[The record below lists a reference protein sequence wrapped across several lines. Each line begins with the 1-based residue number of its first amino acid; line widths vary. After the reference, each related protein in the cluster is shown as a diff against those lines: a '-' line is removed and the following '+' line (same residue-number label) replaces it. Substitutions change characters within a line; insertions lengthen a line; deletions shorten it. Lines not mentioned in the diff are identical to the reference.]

1 MHFLLCN
8 HFKLTTDQRS
18 VAFIFGNQQKGKVK
32 NDKIE
37 RRMLELSP
45 FKFDIVYR
53 PGKENR
59 AADTLSPCPRC
70 LLQTVAF
77 WKMKRKRLQS
87 DSSPHLN
94 SSGALRFK
102 ISLTKGEIEAD
113 SHEDK
118 AMEPATS
125 SNLLKVLLEVHRQFV
140 KRDSKGI
147 FANPVTLDIAPDYFS
162 VISSPMDLGT
172 MHSKLLS
179 RRCYATAGQYLSD
192 LRLMCTNAMRYNPP
206 ETVYYQKAR
215 KLLAFGEKLL
225 SSMALQRICTDLGL
239 PEGLT
244 VAEMGDLEHRP
255 KTHRHWTPTAS
266 ASSVASPHHFT
277 PPPQFCETTRLSSRK
292 ARPPDRRPS
301 DCAPSP
307 PSLIP
312 ARLSPEFPRS
322 PPALELRQSPP
333 SLKRSSFSA
342 SSTGGGY
349 DASDVNSSKPST
361 PRSVSG
367 AEPQQP
373 LSPQLSSQQ
382 QQPAGSSV
390 LRASSSRG
398 ALFEQDSELI
408 ESSLSPAPSTP
419 QSASPISDYASACA
433 SQRQSGRSSARSSR
447 LPAPASAPVLL
458 TSGRRQSRPPVRLES
473 ARPVTGSDTPR
484 MIGRKSTTRKPL
496 DITPKKVLRKG
507 SGRRKSHIRSISK
520 SARCHSPTPT
530 SPQQSSTVPS
540 PAPKSSPFRMYA
552 EDAWS
557 FSDSMTDLTPP
568 DQILAQVREAA
579 RRAREEVIARYCPAA
594 SVKPEDG
601 ESADTCQTSLQKI
614 VYLDVSQPGRISA
627 VPCPLA
633 ETRNPDQSPASSL
646 EAPIS
651 DTKPLPV
658 CYPPALVQLLTGRG
672 PSLYDQP
679 AVSEASEENSST
691 RPSLA
696 KSTYHGL
703 IEQMTS
709 QEVNTLHALSKLRY
723 KEDEPIAANIHGP
736 LGIFDTSELAEMF
749 DVYGGDPVTVEY
761 VLSLLTFVESVGPW
775 ARREITKKLDV
786 ATSGLHS
793 QMLASFLAAKKTSAE
808 PTNWMSTAGLTID
821 PPKPVT
827 PPAPKMTC
835 SNDNETPTTQPVPA
849 SCSPDSQAASTAV
862 IQPLSS
868 THTILHTRQTATVL
882 PLQRSGQADTSQGDN
897 HHSVSVPETAST
909 QSDAGPG
916 ISSVQLVE
924 SKSPTTCSSN
934 AVTADPVQGSSAPQS
949 TTSLLMPSAVCTMT
963 SQEVNTLHALSKLR
977 YKEDEPIAA
986 NIHGPL
992 GIFDTSELAEM
1003 FDVYGGDPVTV
1014 EYVLSLL
1021 TFVESVGPW
1030 ARREITKKLDVA
1042 TSGLHS
1048 QMLAS
1053 FLAAKKTSA
1062 ESTNWMSTA
1071 GLTIDP
1077 PKPVTPPA
1085 PKMTCINDNET
1096 PTTQPV
1102 AVSCPP
1108 DSKAASTAVI
1118 QPLSNTHTV
1127 LHTRQTATVLPLQRS
1142 GQADSSQGDNH
1153 HSVAV
1158 PETASTQ
1165 SDAGPGISS
1174 VQLVE
1179 SKSPT
1184 TCSSNAVTADPVQD
1198 SSAPQSTTSLLMP
1211 SAVCTVSVSAPST
1224 VLVVNCPS
1232 QAGHESDA
1240 ECTGRPPTLPSV
1252 TSADAQH
1259 ESSDRTGPFL
1269 VSCSDNE
1276 KDAVAETPQTKRC
1289 CSSAPADS
1297 FTTNPA
1303 DDHPSQPESLL
1314 LCPTSPCPRVDHTE
1328 QLQTHTVHPATDC
1341 QEVAVTSDQP
1351 LVLERCLQPV
1361 GTEEGPTKG
1370 NEQTAEKGKS
1380 LAVQGQDALLN
1391 NSNVNQSAVVLPRPA
1406 SAQNFTIIGEPE
1418 GEDQGNGLSGNRER
1432 SVSAPPSLIGEVDKQ
1447 YFVPVLTDPN

>member
-1 MHFLLCN
+1 
-8 HFKLTTDQRS
+8 
-18 VAFIFGNQQKGKVK
+18 
-32 NDKIE
+32 
-37 RRMLELSP
+37 
-45 FKFDIVYR
+45 
-53 PGKENR
+53 
-59 AADTLSPCPRC
+59 
-70 LLQTVAF
+70 
-77 WKMKRKRLQS
+77 MKRKRLQS
-87 DSSPHLN
+87 DSSPHHN

-113 SHEDK
+113 PHEDK

-140 KRDSKGI
+140 KRDTKGI

-225 SSMALQRICTDLGL
+225 SSMTLQRICTDLGL

-255 KTHRHWTPTAS
+255 QTHRHWTSTAS

-312 ARLSPEFPRS
+312 ARLSPEFSRS

-373 LSPQLSSQQ
+373 LSPQLSSQSQQQQQ
-382 QQPAGSSV
+382 QQPAESSV

-458 TSGRRQSRPPVRLES
+458 TSGRRQSRPPERLECS
-473 ARPVTGSDTPR
+473 RPVSGSDTPR
-484 MIGRKSTTRKPL
+484 MIGRKSTTRKPP
-496 DITPKKVLRKG
+496 DITPKKVLRNSANCKA
-507 SGRRKSHIRSISK
+507 SGRRKSHLRSISK
-520 SARCHSPTPT
+520 SGRCHSPTPT
-530 SPQQSSTVPS
+530 SPQQSSTVSS

-579 RRAREEVIARYCPAA
+579 RKAREGVIARYGPAA
-594 SVKPEDG
+594 SVKPEDA
-601 ESADTCQTSLQKI
+601 ESAGTCQTSLQKI

-633 ETRNPDQSPASSL
+633 ETRNPDQSQASL
-646 EAPIS
+646 EAPVCE
-651 DTKPLPV
+651 TKPLPV

-672 PSLYDQP
+672 PGLYDQP
-679 AVSEASEENSST
+679 AVPEASEENSAT
-691 RPSLA
+691 RTSLA

-703 IEQMTS
+703 IEQ
-709 QEVNTLHALSKLRY
+709 
-723 KEDEPIAANIHGP
+723 
-736 LGIFDTSELAEMF
+736 
-749 DVYGGDPVTVEY
+749 
-761 VLSLLTFVESVGPW
+761 
-775 ARREITKKLDV
+775 
-786 ATSGLHS
+786 
-793 QMLASFLAAKKTSAE
+793 
-808 PTNWMSTAGLTID
+808 
-821 PPKPVT
+821 
-827 PPAPKMTC
+827 
-835 SNDNETPTTQPVPA
+835 
-849 SCSPDSQAASTAV
+849 
-862 IQPLSS
+862 
-868 THTILHTRQTATVL
+868 
-882 PLQRSGQADTSQGDN
+882 
-897 HHSVSVPETAST
+897 
-909 QSDAGPG
+909 
-916 ISSVQLVE
+916 
-924 SKSPTTCSSN
+924 
-934 AVTADPVQGSSAPQS
+934 
-949 TTSLLMPSAVCTMT
+949 MT

-1085 PKMTCINDNET
+1085 PKITCSNDSET
-1096 PTTQPV
+1096 STTRPV
-1102 AVSCPP
+1102 PASCPP

-1118 QPLSNTHTV
+1118 QPLSSTHTV

-1142 GQADSSQGDNH
+1142 GQAGTSQEDNH
-1153 HSVAV
+1153 HSVTV
-1158 PETASTQ
+1158 PGTASTQ
-1165 SDAGPGISS
+1165 SDAGPGVSS

-1179 SKSPT
+1179 SKSPA
-1184 TCSSNAVTADPVQD
+1184 TCSSNAVTPDPVQG

-1211 SAVCTVSVSAPST
+1211 STVCTVSVSVPST
-1224 VLVVNCPS
+1224 VLVVDCPS

-1252 TSADAQH
+1252 TSADSQH
-1259 ESSDRTGPFL
+1259 ESSNRTGPVS
-1269 VSCSDNE
+1269 VSCSDNV
-1276 KDAVAETPQTKRC
+1276 KDPVAETPQTERC
-1289 CSSAPADS
+1289 SSSAPADS
-1297 FTTNPA
+1297 FRTNPA

-1314 LCPTSPCPRVDHTE
+1314 VCPPSPCTRVDHTE
-1328 QLQTHTVHPATDC
+1328 RLQTHTVHPATDC
-1341 QEVAVTSDQP
+1341 QEVAVSSDQP

-1361 GTEEGPTKG
+1361 GTEEGPTEG
-1370 NEQTAEKGKS
+1370 NEETAQKGKS
-1380 LAVQGQDALLN
+1380 LAVQGQDALLK
-1391 NSNVNQSAVVLPRPA
+1391 NSTVNQSAVVLPRPA
-1406 SAQNFTIIGEPE
+1406 SAQNFTIEGEPE
-1418 GEDQGNGLSGNRER
+1418 EEDQGNGLRGNRER
-1432 SVSAPPSLIGEVDKQ
+1432 SESAPPSLIGEFDQ
-1447 YFVPVLTDPN
+1447 HCFVPVLTDPN

>member
-1 MHFLLCN
+1 M
-8 HFKLTTDQRS
+8 K
-18 VAFIFGNQQKGKVK
+18 
-32 NDKIE
+32 
-37 RRMLELSP
+37 RR
-45 FKFDIVYR
+45 
-53 PGKENR
+53 
-59 AADTLSPCPRC
+59 
-70 LLQTVAF
+70 
-77 WKMKRKRLQS
+77 RKRLQS

-125 SNLLKVLLEVHRQFV
+125 SSLLKVLLEVHRQFV

-225 SSMALQRICTDLGL
+225 TSMALQRICTDLGL

-244 VAEMGDLEHRP
+244 VAEIGDLEHRP
-255 KTHRHWTPTAS
+255 QTHRHWTPTAS

-312 ARLSPEFPRS
+312 VRLSPEFSRS
-322 PPALELRQSPP
+322 PQALELRHSPP

-382 QQPAGSSV
+382 QQPAESSV

-458 TSGRRQSRPPVRLES
+458 TSGRRQSRPPERLES

-496 DITPKKVLRKG
+496 DITPKKVLRKA

-520 SARCHSPTPT
+520 SGRCHSPTPT

-579 RRAREEVIARYCPAA
+579 RKAREEVIARYCPAA

-601 ESADTCQTSLQKI
+601 ESADIRQTSLQKI

-808 PTNWMSTAGLTID
+808 STNWMSTAGLTID

-849 SCSPDSQAASTAV
+849 SCSPDSKAASTAV

-868 THTILHTRQTATVL
+868 
-882 PLQRSGQADTSQGDN
+882 
-897 HHSVSVPETAST
+897 
-909 QSDAGPG
+909 
-916 ISSVQLVE
+916 
-924 SKSPTTCSSN
+924 
-934 AVTADPVQGSSAPQS
+934 
-949 TTSLLMPSAVCTMT
+949 
-963 SQEVNTLHALSKLR
+963 
-977 YKEDEPIAA
+977 
-986 NIHGPL
+986 
-992 GIFDTSELAEM
+992 
-1003 FDVYGGDPVTV
+1003 
-1014 EYVLSLL
+1014 
-1021 TFVESVGPW
+1021 
-1030 ARREITKKLDVA
+1030 
-1042 TSGLHS
+1042 
-1048 QMLAS
+1048 
-1053 FLAAKKTSA
+1053 
-1062 ESTNWMSTA
+1062 
-1071 GLTIDP
+1071 
-1077 PKPVTPPA
+1077 
-1085 PKMTCINDNET
+1085 
-1096 PTTQPV
+1096 
-1102 AVSCPP
+1102 
-1108 DSKAASTAVI
+1108 
-1118 QPLSNTHTV
+1118 THTV

-1259 ESSDRTGPFL
+1259 ESSNRTGPFL

-1276 KDAVAETPQTKRC
+1276 KDAVAETPQTERC

-1341 QEVAVTSDQP
+1341 QEVAVTSDRP

-1361 GTEEGPTKG
+1361 GTEEGPTEG

-1418 GEDQGNGLSGNRER
+1418 GEDQGNGLGGNRER
-1432 SVSAPPSLIGEVDKQ
+1432 SVSAPPSLIGEVDKH
-1447 YFVPVLTDPN
+1447 YFAPVLTDPN